1 MPPPPD
7 ADPLPGFIE
16 SAVPAGPSTYA
27 VASAGRGPAVLLLH
41 GFPQDRSCWQL
52 LAPALAAAHTVVASD
67 LKGVGASRAPRG
79 GPHGEGYSKREI
91 AGELVEV
98 MTRLGHE
105 RFAVAGH
112 DRGARVAYRMA
123 LDHPDRV
130 DRVCVLNVVPTAEQF
145 DRLDADSALEYWP
158 FLLLAQ
164 PEPFAEQLIGAAAE
178 QVVRHILGTWAA
190 TPDAIPPE
198 RYVRAFSPETI
209 AAWCAEYRAA
219 FHIDRRH
226 DAEDRAAGRT
236 IGCPLLVHWG
246 AGEDAMEGP
255 LAIWRRWAT
264 DVRGGPLPGG
274 HFVPEEA
281 SEELAASLR
290 DFLSPPEA
298 KGSDASV
305 G

>member
-1 MPPPPD
+1 MPPPPQPTD
-7 ADPLPGFIE
+7 A
-16 SAVPAGPSTYA
+16 AVTVGESTYA
-27 VASAGRGPAVLLLH
+27 VTTSGRGPAVLLLH
-41 GFPQDRSCWQL
+41 GFPQDRSCWERV
-52 LAPALAAAHTVVASD
+52 APALAGGHTVVTSD
-67 LKGVGASRAPRG
+67 LKGVGESRAPRG
-79 GPHGEGYSKREI
+79 GPLGEGYAAREI
-91 AGELVEV
+91 AAELVDV
-98 MTRLGHE
+98 MAQLGHE

-123 LDHPDRV
+123 LDHPENVERL
-130 DRVCVLNVVPTAEQF
+130 CVLNVVPTAEQF

-164 PEPFAEQLIGAAAE
+164 PEPFAERLIAADAEHVVLHILAAWAAA
-178 QVVRHILGTWAA
+178 
-190 TPDAIPPE
+190 PDAIDAQ
-198 RYVRAFSPETI
+198 RYVRAFTPETI

-246 AGEDAMEGP
+246 AGEDAMDGP

-274 HFVPEEA
+274 HFIPEEA
-281 SEELAASLR
+281 SSELAASLR
-290 DFLSPPEA
+290 DFVTP
-298 KGSDASV
+298 
-305 G
+305 

>member
-7 ADPLPGFIE
+7 ADPLPGFTA
-16 SAVPAGPSTYA
+16 SAVEAGPSTYA

-41 GFPQDRSCWQL
+41 GFPQDRSCWGRV
-52 LAPALAAAHTVVASD
+52 APVLAAGHAVVASD
-67 LKGVGASRAPRG
+67 LKGVGESRAPRG
-79 GPHGEGYSKREI
+79 GPLGEGYSAREI
-91 AGELVEV
+91 AAELVEV
-98 MTRLGHE
+98 MARLGHE

-123 LDHPDRV
+123 LDHPGRV
-130 DRVCVLNVVPTAEQF
+130 ERLCVLNVVPTAEQF
-145 DRLDADSALEYWP
+145 DRFDADSALEYWP

-164 PEPFAEQLIGAAAE
+164 PEPFAERLIAADAE
-178 QVVRHILGTWAA
+178 HVVRHILATWAA
-190 TPDAIPPE
+190 APDAIAPE
-198 RYVRAFSPETI
+198 RYVRAFSPSTI

-219 FHIDRRH
+219 LNLDRRH

-236 IGCPLLVHWG
+236 IGCPVLVHWG

-255 LAIWRRWAT
+255 LPIWRRWAN

-281 SEELAASLR
+281 GEELAASLR
-290 DFLSPPEA
+290 DFLASP
-298 KGSDASV
+298 
-305 G
+305 